1 MKRLNILITILQHTG
16 FTKFTFSFAGF
27 LFMAGFFLTLLEPGI
42 QSFWDGVW
50 FAFVT
55 STTVGYG
62 DYQAVT
68 FFGRWLCVFLTVYGM
83 IFFAALSG
91 VVINYYTELRQE
103 GKGREE

>member
-1 MKRLNILITILQHTG
+1 MKRLNILFKIFKHTG
-16 FTKFTFSFAGF
+16 FSKVALSFAGF
-27 LFMAGFFLTLLEPGI
+27 LFVTGFFLTVLEPGI
-42 QSFWDGVW
+42 QHYWDGVW
-50 FAFVT
+50 FAFIT

-68 FFGRWLCVFLTVYGM
+68 FLGRWLCVFLTVYGM

-103 GKGREE
+103 GKGREG

>member
-1 MKRLNILITILQHTG
+1 MKRLNILIKIIHHTG
-16 FTKFTFSFAGF
+16 FTKFALSFAGF
-27 LFMAGFFLTLLEPGI
+27 LFMAGFFLMILEPGI
-42 QSFWDGVW
+42 QQYWDGVW

-68 FFGRWLCVFLTVYGM
+68 FLGRWLCVFLTVYGM

-91 VVINYYTELRQE
+91 VVINYYTELRQGE
-103 GKGREE
+103 KRSEN